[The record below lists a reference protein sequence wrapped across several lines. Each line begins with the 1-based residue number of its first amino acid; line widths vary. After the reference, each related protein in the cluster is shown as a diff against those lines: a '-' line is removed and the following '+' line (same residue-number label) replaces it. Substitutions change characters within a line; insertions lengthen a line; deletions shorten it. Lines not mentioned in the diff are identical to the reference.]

1 MKKESST
8 NLQKYSGI
16 AEQMVKMSSDCPEI
30 TKMILDIIYG
40 DEGEETELVQLVR
53 QLRDYVILDRKDYE
67 KLVHNSSPEKFNE
80 SALESRD
87 AQIKLLEQ
95 QLAHQEDW
103 VNYWKNKY
111 EKCLEELKKESTRWW
126 RF

>member
-1 MKKESST
+1 METKE
-8 NLQKYSGI
+8 
-16 AEQMVKMSSDCPEI
+16 
-30 TKMILDIIYG
+30 LD
-40 DEGEETELVQLVR
+40 LVQLIR

-67 KLVHNSSPEKFNE
+67 KLVQNSKSVENE
-80 SALESRD
+80 SALEARD

-95 QLAHQEDW
+95 QLSHQEDW

-111 EKCLEELKKESTRWW
+111 EKCLEELKKETTRWW